1 MKDVLVEIS
10 EVKKYFGGVKAL
22 DGVTLTLHKGEIRC
36 LAGENGC
43 GKSTLIKILSGTYK
57 RDSGRIVIAGSEI
70 DHLTPHS
77 SMQLGIQVVYQDLS
91 LFPNLT
97 VAENILFSD
106 QLDQNRKFV
115 HWRSLFSMAKNA
127 LETIKVDIDPQ
138 DRIGSLTLAQ
148 KQLVAIAKALYHEA
162 KLVILDEPTT
172 SLTNK
177 EIDLLFAVLAEL
189 KERDVS
195 ILLVS
200 HKLREVLKISE
211 TLTIMRNGKIVTD
224 GPTTD
229 FDEKKISYLMTGR
242 ELLKRPNVE
251 KIPRVGVPLLE
262 VKGFSKEGAFSQIDF
277 SIWPGEILGI
287 TGLLGSGRAEV
298 AKSIVGLEQP
308 DSGEL
313 LLSGKPIINRS
324 VEDAVRQGIGYV
336 PEDRLTEG
344 LFHEQ
349 SVQDNMIVT
358 SMGLFKTNT
367 LGDLDITKI
376 DTAVDQAA
384 LEFNVKMK
392 DKHSS
397 IQSLSGGNAQKV
409 VLARWLLAQVDV
421 LFLNGPTVGVDIG
434 AKFEIYEK
442 IKQLSKDGLSL
453 VIISDDVPELVE
465 NCHRILVMHKG
476 CIIKELPEGTIT
488 EDRIYEVLGSL
499 S

>member
-22 DGVTLTLHKGEIRC
+22 DGVSLTLHKGEIRC

-57 RDSGRIVIAGSEI
+57 RDSGRIVIEGSAV
-70 DHLTPHS
+70 DNLTPRS
-77 SMQLGIQVVYQDLS
+77 AMQLGIQVVYQDLS

-106 QLDQNRKFV
+106 QIDQKRKLV
-115 HWRSLFSMAKNA
+115 RWRFLFSLAKKA

-138 DRIGSLTLAQ
+138 DRIDSLTLAQ

-177 EIDLLFAVLAEL
+177 EIDLLFTVLTEL
-189 KERDVS
+189 KERGVS

-211 TLTIMRNGKIVTD
+211 TLTIMRNGKIVID
-224 GPTTD
+224 GQTSGFT
-229 FDEKKISYLMTGR
+229 EKKISYLMTGR
-242 ELLKRPNVE
+242 ELQKRPNVE
-251 KIPRVGVPLLE
+251 TIQRYTVPLLE
-262 VKGFSKEGAFSQIDF
+262 VKGFSKEGVFSNIDF
-277 SIWPGEILGI
+277 SVWRGEILGI

-298 AKSIVGLEQP
+298 AKSIVGLEKP

-324 VEDAVRQGIGYV
+324 VEDAVRQRIGYV

-358 SMGLFKTNT
+358 SMGLFTTNA
-367 LGDLDITKI
+367 LGDLDSNKI
-376 DTAVDQAA
+376 DDAVDQAA
-384 LEFNVKMK
+384 LEFDVKMK
-392 DKHSS
+392 DKRSS

-442 IKQLSKDGLSL
+442 ITQLSKKGLSL

-465 NCHRILVMHKG
+465 NCHRVLVMHKG
-476 CIIKELPEGTIT
+476 SIVDELSEGTIT
-488 EDRIYEVLGSL
+488 EDRIYEALGSL